1 MDFQNREIKS
11 DDYHDYVIK
20 DGRLI
25 GEFEQMYKN
34 SRDIPWHQDR
44 QEDWLD
50 IQLSIMLLKQY
61 GQFDSMVDFGCGLG
75 YFLDTIYRL
84 CGSNS
89 CNLNGYDIAQTAC
102 SKGKEIFPHINFHEL
117 NLMEDVGKDFTYN
130 ISSKEANSKCLFML
144 RGVLWY
150 VFPKIQNVVR
160 NISRMAEI
168 GDYFLVSQ
176 NFPPLHSSFVGKEVI
191 PGPQAILDLFG
202 GVFKPL
208 KAIWYEDKM
217 SDGNEDWFVSVM
229 ERI

>member
-1 MDFQNREIKS
+1 
-11 DDYHDYVIK
+11 
-20 DGRLI
+20 
-25 GEFEQMYKN
+25 
-34 SRDIPWHQDR
+34 
-44 QEDWLD
+44 
-50 IQLSIMLLKQY
+50 MLLKQY

-191 PGPQAILDLFG
+191 PGP
-202 GVFKPL
+202 
-208 KAIWYEDKM
+208 
-217 SDGNEDWFVSVM
+217 
-229 ERI
+229 

>member
-44 QEDWLD
+44 QEDWLEV
-50 IQLSIMLLKQY
+50 QVPTMLLKQY

-102 SKGKEIFPHINFHEL
+102 SKGKEIFPHLIQP
-117 NLMEDVGKDFTYN
+117 
-130 ISSKEANSKCLFML
+130 
-144 RGVLWY
+144 LW
-150 VFPKIQNVVR
+150 VKR
-160 NISRMAEI
+160 
-168 GDYFLVSQ
+168 
-176 NFPPLHSSFVGKEVI
+176 
-191 PGPQAILDLFG
+191 
-202 GVFKPL
+202 
-208 KAIWYEDKM
+208 
-217 SDGNEDWFVSVM
+217 
-229 ERI
+229 